1 MTRHRLTLISMT
13 LAALVVACG
22 GDSEADDT
30 TGPEGTSSPPTSTTV
45 PATTTTE
52 PPSQIEELEYPVSDE
67 WVVETVVRGIDGG
80 TGGLAV
86 DDGGVIFMGDFGYTT
101 NRGDGIYRIT
111 PDGNVAV
118 FSNADR
124 MDQLTTTKIGPD
136 GTLYQSSYGSNLV
149 FRIDEN
155 GEATVVTDDILGP
168 TGIVALE
175 DGTLIVASWSQGI
188 IHRVLPDGTVED
200 WVERHPAFN
209 GINSLTMGPDGT
221 VYVVNI
227 RDGGLFAVDP
237 DGSVTELH
245 FFPRANSHVAYHE
258 GSLFVT
264 SRGGYVIFRYYLATG
279 EIEIVAGN
287 GEPGDADGRG
297 IESSFGRP
305 NAITVG
311 PEGALY
317 FNHTE
322 GTNDT
327 PVHIKKITHQPEG

>member
-1 MTRHRLTLISMT
+1 MTGHRQTLISLT
-13 LAALVVACG
+13 LAALVVGCG
-22 GDSEADDT
+22 GDTETVDT
-30 TGPEGTSSPPTSTTV
+30 TAFTGTSNPTSSTAI
-45 PATTTTE
+45 PASTTTL
-52 PPSQIEELEYPVSDE
+52 PPEIEELGYPVSDD
-67 WVVETVVRGIDGG
+67 WVVETVARDIEGG

-86 DDGGVIFMGDFGYTT
+86 DDEGVIFMGDFGYTT
-101 NRGDGIYRIT
+101 NPGDGIFRIT
-111 PDGNVAV
+111 AGGDVDV

-136 GTLYQSSYGSNLV
+136 GNLYQSSYGSNLV
-149 FRIDEN
+149 FRVDEN
-155 GEATVVTDDILGP
+155 GDATVVTDEILGP
-168 TGIVALE
+168 TGLVVLE

-227 RDGGLFAVDP
+227 RDGGLFAVDT
-237 DGSVTELH
+237 DGNVTELD
-245 FFPRANSHVAYHE
+245 FYPRANSHVVYHD

-264 SRGGYVIFRYYLATG
+264 GRGSYVILRYDLETG
-279 EIEIVAGN
+279 ETEIVAGN
-287 GEPGDADGRG
+287 GEPGDQDGRG

-305 NAITVG
+305 NAIAVG

-327 PVHIKKITHQPEG
+327 PVHIKKITHHPGT